1 MRAIVVGAKGRMG
14 AHVLNALESAGIECV
29 AKVDGFYDETKN
41 NEYKTLSEVNV
52 EADVLIDFSF
62 HLLIKDICEY
72 VAKTGIA
79 TVIATTGHTAEEKQM
94 IYDLAS
100 KAPVFYSGNYSLGI
114 TMLCDAVKRVV
125 SAFPDADVEIVETHH
140 NRKADAPSGTAKML
154 FDAVKE
160 VRPDAVEV
168 DGRNGMCKRPKNEVG
183 VNAIRVG
190 NIVGIHEVIIGTD
203 FEQITLKHEA
213 YDRAMFAQGAVKAAN
228 YLVGKANGLY
238 SMKDLLCDK

>member
-1 MRAIVVGAKGRMG
+1 MKAIVVGAKGRMG
-14 AHVLNALESAGIECV
+14 AHVLTALENAGVECV
-29 AKVDGFYDETKN
+29 AKVDGFYEETKGN
-41 NEYKTLSEVNV
+41 QYKSLAEVDV
-52 EADVLIDFSF
+52 KADVLIDFSF
-62 HLLIKDICEY
+62 HLLIKEICEF
-72 VAKTGIA
+72 VSKTGIA

-94 IYDLAS
+94 IYDLAN

-125 SAFPDADVEIVETHH
+125 AAFPDADVEIVETHH

-154 FDAVKE
+154 FEAVKE

-168 DGRNGMCKRPKNEVG
+168 DGRSGICKRTKNEVG
-183 VNAIRVG
+183 VNAVRMG

-213 YDRAMFAQGAVKAAN
+213 YDRAMFDQGAVKAAN